1 MWPLISADIWIVSKK
16 WKGLERHSRVSGQ
29 APHCSGGSV
38 WHPTWPFP
46 SGDFTD
52 VLVCPLPSGLG
63 GSASRLCRDPVGPA
77 SLSWA
82 AAEGPQHVGGSR
94 PQPRASLRARAPGV
108 LHARWPLSSGEAR
121 TCLVRVIVG
130 VLSHVTLSS
139 GCWLCVYRGARARRW
154 EEVALQAWK
163 VTPPVASPP
172 SRAGLPSCGFAESLA
187 SQRLGFPAHELVSPV
202 TTGVLPAP
210 FRCGCLF
217 RLAAWLPGESRIP
230 VSFPIW
236 GKLSGFP
243 GSVMFAMGV
252 SRCLLSH

>member
-1 MWPLISADIWIVSKK
+1 MCLD
-16 WKGLERHSRVSGQ
+16 RHHTAQVAACGTQRGTAFPFRRLHRCPRVSSAEWTWRQ
-29 APHCSGGSV
+29 RVASVSGPCG
-38 WHPTWPFP
+38 PCLA
-46 SGDFTD
+46 
-52 VLVCPLPSGLG
+52 LVGRCGR
-63 GSASRLCRDPVGPA
+63 A
-77 SLSWA
+77 
-82 AAEGPQHVGGSR
+82 QHVGGSR
-94 PQPRASLRARAPGV
+94 PQPRASLRAWAPGV
-108 LHARWPLSSGEAR
+108 LHAWWPLSGEAR

-130 VLSHVTLSS
+130 VSSHVTLSS